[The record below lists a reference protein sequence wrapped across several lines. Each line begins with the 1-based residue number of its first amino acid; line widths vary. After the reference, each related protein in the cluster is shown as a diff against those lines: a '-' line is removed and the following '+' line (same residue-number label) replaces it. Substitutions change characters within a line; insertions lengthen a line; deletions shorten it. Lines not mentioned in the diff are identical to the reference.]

1 MSDLFIHQL
10 KEAVYLANMKLVE
23 AGLVVLTWG
32 NASAVSRE
40 RGLVA
45 IKPSGV
51 AYDQLG
57 PEDIV
62 LVSLETGASLPGER
76 LRPSSDTPTHVCLY
90 QQFPTIGGIAHT
102 HSRHATSWAQS
113 CREIPCYGT
122 THADSFYGP
131 VPLCRSLTAA
141 EIEEAYEWNTGVVI
155 AEHFHSNSLD
165 PLHQPGVLLPFHAP
179 FAWGTS
185 VAKAVENAVIMEEV
199 AGLALRTEAL
209 NPDAKT
215 TPQAIL
221 DKHFLRKHGKD
232 AYYGQPKG

>member
-1 MSDLFIHQL
+1 MTSFSPRTSCWCRSKPAHRCP
-10 KEAVYLANMKLVE
+10 
-23 AGLVVLTWG
+23 
-32 NASAVSRE
+32 ASACARPRTRQPTS
-40 RGLVA
+40 
-45 IKPSGV
+45 
-51 AYDQLG
+51 
-57 PEDIV
+57 
-62 LVSLETGASLPGER
+62 AST
-76 LRPSSDTPTHVCLY
+76 SS
-90 QQFPTIGGIAHT
+90 FPTIGGIAHT
-102 HSRHATSWAQS
+102 HSRHATSWAQA

-131 VPLCRSLTAA
+131 VPLCRPLTAE
-141 EIEEAYEWNTGVVI
+141 EIEDAYEWNTGVVI
-155 AEHFHSNSLD
+155 AEHFHSNGLD

-209 NPDAKT
+209 NPKAAT
-215 TPQAIL
+215 APQAIS